1 MCSSLMIFVFSFK
14 GLRLLSIIYSL
25 SSGLSSCSAVSK
37 VEELEE
43 ARGAE
48 TLFQEA
54 TSTINLAFN
63 KGQTD
68 TKAPIIWPQGVS
80 LFS

>member
-1 MCSSLMIFVFSFK
+1 M
-14 GLRLLSIIYSL
+14 G
-25 SSGLSSCSAVSK
+25 AVSK

-68 TKAPIIWPQGVS
+68 TKAKIIWPQGVS
-80 LFS
+80 FFS